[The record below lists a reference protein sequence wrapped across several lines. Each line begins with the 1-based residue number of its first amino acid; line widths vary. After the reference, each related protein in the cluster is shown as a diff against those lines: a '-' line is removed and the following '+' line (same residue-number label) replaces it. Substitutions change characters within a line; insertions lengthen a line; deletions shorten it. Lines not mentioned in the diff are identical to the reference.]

1 MAELSLASFPAGS
14 YVLQLTAI
22 DRPAKASASQRVSFV
37 IE

>member
-1 MAELSLASFPAGS
+1 MAEIALATFPAGR

-22 DRPAKASASQRVSFV
+22 DRAAKTSASQRTSFV